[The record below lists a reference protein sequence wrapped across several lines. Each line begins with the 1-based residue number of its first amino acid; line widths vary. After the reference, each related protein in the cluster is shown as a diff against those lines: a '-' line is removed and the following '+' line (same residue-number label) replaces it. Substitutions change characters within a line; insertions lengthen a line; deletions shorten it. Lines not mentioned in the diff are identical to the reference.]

1 MWQAGGVDAVH
12 INANDIHYHLR
23 VLSSIL
29 ACYGAAT
36 SQILAIY
43 ENFQL
48 FAVSVLLL
56 AISLFLLKT
65 PLQKKGNGEAQEM
78 VIWRLSFPF
87 SVLCK
92 E

>member
-1 MWQAGGVDAVH
+1 VH
-12 INANDIHYHLR
+12 NNANDIYYHLR
-23 VLSSIL
+23 VLSSIS
-29 ACYGAAT
+29 ACYGAST

-43 ENFQL
+43 ENFQV

-56 AISLFLLKT
+56 AISLFLLKI